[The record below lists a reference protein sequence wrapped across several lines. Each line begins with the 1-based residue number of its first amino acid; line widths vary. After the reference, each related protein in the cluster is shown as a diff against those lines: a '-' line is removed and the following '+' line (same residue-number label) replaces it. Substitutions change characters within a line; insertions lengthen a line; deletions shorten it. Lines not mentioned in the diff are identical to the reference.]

1 MGRHSTRIDST
12 APTASPP
19 SSPRKRKRDDV
30 EATAELEVD
39 ITAPEP
45 PSKKSLRRAKRTTL
59 QPQGTVLAGSE
70 DAVEPPT
77 GAQVEGGQS
86 VIPKRS
92 DYGIWIGNLPWTA
105 SKATLRDFITGHCQ
119 IEDDMITRIHM
130 PTPSKG
136 ALATSHPRQKPQ
148 NKGFAYIDL
157 SSNDA
162 LKEVLALS
170 EKLMDGR
177 RVLIKDSKSFEGRPP
192 IEQKDA
198 SGTDPVSGKPP
209 NKRVFVG
216 NLGFDITKEDVEEHL
231 AQCGD
236 LNELHIA
243 TFEDSGKC
251 KGYAWVEFTE
261 LESAK
266 RAVRGWIEKSESA
279 EVADDVEDLQPVEDD
294 VKPRK
299 KPKARKWWTNKLHGR
314 PLRIEYAEDKAVRY
328 KKRFGKDR
336 RAQVDQASDAAH
348 SGGDDKLSPNYVT
361 KEGQNKSRGRPPRKV
376 DPRDIRPG
384 AALSAAP
391 RQSAAIAES
400 KGTKIVFD

>member
-1 MGRHSTRIDST
+1 MGRHSTRVDNT
-12 APTASPP
+12 APIASPP
-19 SSPRKRKRDDV
+19 QSPRKRKRDDV

-39 ITAPEP
+39 VTAPEP
-45 PSKKSLRRAKRTTL
+45 PSKKALRRAKKTTL
-59 QPQGTVLAGSE
+59 QPRGTILTGSD
-70 DAVEPPT
+70 DAVEPPAV
-77 GAQVEGGQS
+77 AQVEGGQP

-136 ALATSHPRQKPQ
+136 ALGTSHPRQKPQ

-157 SSNDA
+157 SSNHA
-162 LKEVLALS
+162 LKEILALS

-177 RVLIKDSKSFEGRPP
+177 RVLIKDSNSFEGRPAVA
-192 IEQKDA
+192 QKDA
-198 SGTDPVSGKPP
+198 SGTDSISGKLP
-209 NKRVFVG
+209 NKKVFVG
-216 NLGFDITKEDVEEHL
+216 NLGFDLTKEDLEEHL

-236 LNELHIA
+236 IDDLHIA

-251 KGYAWVEFTE
+251 KGYAWVEFAE
-261 LESAK
+261 LESAT
-266 RAVRGWIEKSESA
+266 RAVRGWIEKGESPD
-279 EVADDVEDLQPVEDD
+279 VADNEEDFQSVEDGT
-294 VKPRK
+294 KPRK
-299 KPKARKWWTNKLHGR
+299 KPKARKWWVNKLHGR
-314 PLRIEYAEDKAVRY
+314 PLRMEYAEDKAVRY

-336 RAQVDQASDAAH
+336 TASADQAPDAVQSA
-348 SGGDDKLSPNYVT
+348 GDDEDSPKHVS
-361 KEGQNKSRGRPPRKV
+361 KGGEHKSRGRPPRKV

-391 RQSAAIAES
+391 RRSAAIAES
-400 KGTKIVFD
+400 KGTKSVFD

>member
-45 PSKKSLRRAKRTTL
+45 PSKKSLRRARKTTL
-59 QPQGTVLAGSE
+59 QPKGTVRTGSE
-70 DAVEPPT
+70 DAVELPAV
-77 GAQVEGGQS
+77 AQVEGEQPG
-86 VIPKRS
+86 VAKRS

-105 SKATLRDFITGHCQ
+105 SKATLRDFIIGHCQ

-136 ALATSHPRQKPQ
+136 ALATPHPRQKPQ
-148 NKGFAYIDL
+148 NKGFAYVDL

-177 RVLIKDSKSFEGRPP
+177 RVLIKDSKSFEGRPAV
-192 IEQKDA
+192 EQKDA
-198 SGTDPVSGKPP
+198 SGTDPVSGKPS

-216 NLGFDITKEDVEEHL
+216 NLGFDITREDLEEHL

-236 LNELHIA
+236 LDDLHIA

-251 KGYAWVEFTE
+251 KGYAWVEFAE

-266 RAVRGWIEKSESA
+266 RAVRGWIEKSESP
-279 EVADDVEDLQPVEDD
+279 EVADDEEDFQSVEDGA
-294 VKPRK
+294 KPRK
-299 KPKARKWWTNKLHGR
+299 KPKARKWWINKLHGR
-314 PLRIEYAEDKAVRY
+314 PLRMEYAEDKAVRY

-336 RAQVDQASDAAH
+336 QAQVDQAPDAAH
-348 SGGDDKLSPNYVT
+348 SAGDNKDSPKYVSEGG
-361 KEGQNKSRGRPPRKV
+361 EHKSKGRPPRKV

>member
-12 APTASPP
+12 APSASPP
-19 SSPRKRKRDDV
+19 KSPQKRKRDDV

-39 ITAPEP
+39 VTAPEP
-45 PSKKSLRRAKRTTL
+45 PSKKSLRRAKKTTL
-59 QPQGTVLAGSE
+59 QPKATVLAGSE
-70 DAVEPPT
+70 DAVENPT

-105 SKATLRDFITGHCQ
+105 SKATLRDFIMGHCQ

-136 ALATSHPRQKPQ
+136 ALATSHPQQKPQ

-157 SSNDA
+157 SSDDA

-177 RVLIKDSKSFEGRPP
+177 RVLIKDSKSFEGRPAV
-192 IEQKDA
+192 EQKDA
-198 SGTDPVSGKPP
+198 AGTDPVSGKLP

-216 NLGFDITKEDVEEHL
+216 NLGFDITKEDLEEQL

-236 LNELHIA
+236 IDDLHVA

-251 KGYAWVEFTE
+251 KGYAWVEFAE

-266 RAVRGWIEKSESA
+266 RAVRGWIEKSESP
-279 EVADDVEDLQPVEDD
+279 EVADDEENFQSVEGGA
-294 VKPRK
+294 KPRR
-299 KPKARKWWTNKLHGR
+299 KPKARKWWINKLHGR
-314 PLRIEYAEDKAVRY
+314 PLRMEYAEDKAVRY

-336 RAQVDQASDAAH
+336 QAQVDQAPDAAH
-348 SGGDDKLSPNYVT
+348 SAGDEKDSPKYVSKGG
-361 KEGQNKSRGRPPRKV
+361 EHKSKGRPPRKV

-391 RQSAAIAES
+391 GQSVAIAES